1 MTASYSNDSK
11 ESNQSAATKK
21 TDSTETT
28 TATTMTYFAELKRTH
43 TLGELNTSHIGTTVR
58 LNGWVQEYRNLGGV
72 LFLDLRDRYGLTQV
86 TVNPKDVP
94 EATHNAAAG
103 ARHEDVVAVIG
114 VVRKRPEGTTNKK
127 LATGEIE
134 VVVERFE
141 VLNPSKTPPFEVED
155 TAPSNENLRLE
166 YRFLD
171 LRRKPMQEL
180 FRIRHEVTMAV
191 REKFA
196 ELDFLEI
203 ETPLLMRS
211 TPEGARDYVV
221 PSRVHPGKFYALP
234 QSPQLLKQILMV
246 SGFDKYFQL
255 ARCLRDEDLR
265 SDRQPEHTQIDVEM
279 SFVTP
284 DDVFKNIEIVL
295 QHVFKKVK
303 AYELEAPFARYSY
316 DEVINRWGIDKPDL
330 RFEMELVDLSEAV
343 KGCGFS
349 VFSDNVAKGGVVKAL
364 TLKGGASYSR
374 KHLDELT
381 DFVKGH
387 EAGGLAYVLRG
398 DEADRSPIL
407 KFIGEELK
415 DEICKLANCQ
425 KGDSLLI
432 ISDKRLK
439 TEAILGQLRL
449 HLGKKHDLID
459 ESRNCFLW
467 VTGFPLFEYDE
478 DAGRWD
484 AMHNIVSHPIEEE
497 MHLLEEGLNSKLSPT
512 DPDHPWSRIHANQ
525 YDLVYNGSEI
535 ASGGIR
541 INHRGLQEKVLNI
554 LGISNERAE
563 RMFGFLLRALEY
575 GAPPHGG
582 VAIGLDRLVANMCG
596 VDSIREVIAFPKTAS
611 ATALMEGSPSE
622 LEPEQLEEL
631 SLLIKSE

>member
-1 MTASYSNDSK
+1 M
-11 ESNQSAATKK
+11 
-21 TDSTETT
+21 
-28 TATTMTYFAELKRTH
+28 
-43 TLGELNTSHIGTTVR
+43 GELNLSHVGTTVR

-72 LFLDLRDRYGLTQV
+72 LFLDLRDRYGITQV
-86 TVNPKDVP
+86 TINPKDVT
-94 EATHNAAAG
+94 EATHIAGAG
-103 ARHEDVVAVIG
+103 ARHEDVVAVVG
-114 VVRKRPEGTTNKK
+114 VVQKRPEGTTNPK
-127 LATGEIE
+127 LPTGEVE
-134 VVVERFE
+134 VVVENFV
-141 VLNPSKTPPFEVED
+141 VLNPSKTPPFEVKD

-171 LRRKPMQEL
+171 LRRAPMQKL
-180 FRIRHEVTMAV
+180 FRVRHEVTMAV
-191 REKFA
+191 REKFS
-196 ELDFLEI
+196 EMDFLEI

-284 DDVFKNIEIVL
+284 DDIFSSIEQVL
-295 QHVFKKVK
+295 QHVFKKVQNH
-303 AYELEAPFARYSY
+303 ELPKSFPRYSY
-316 DEVINRWGIDKPDL
+316 EEVMNRWGIDKPDL
-330 RFEMELVDLSEAV
+330 RFDMELVDLTDAV
-343 KGCGFS
+343 AECDFA
-349 VFSDNVAKGGVVKAL
+349 VFRDNVAKGGVVKGL

-381 DFVKGH
+381 DFAKQQG
-387 EAGGLAYVLRG
+387 AGGLAYILRG
-398 DEADRSPIL
+398 DESDRSPIL
-407 KFIGEELK
+407 KFIGESVKDKLCELA
-415 DEICKLANCQ
+415 DCQ

-432 ISDKRLK
+432 VSDKQLK
-439 TEAILGQLRL
+439 TESILGQLRL
-449 HLGKKHDLID
+449 HLGKKHELID
-459 ESRNCFLW
+459 VTRNSFLW
-467 VTGFPLFEYDE
+467 VTGFPLFDYDE
-478 DAGRWD
+478 EAGRWD
-484 AMHNIVSHPIEEE
+484 AMHNIVSHPMEDE
-497 MHLLEEGLNSKLSPT
+497 MHLLAEGDETDLAPT
-512 DPDHPWSRIHANQ
+512 DPAHPWRLIHANQ

-541 INHRGLQEKVLNI
+541 INRRELQQKVLNI

-563 RMFGFLLRALEY
+563 RMFGFLLQALEY

-582 VAIGLDRLVANMCG
+582 VALGLDRLVANMCR
-596 VDSIREVIAFPKTAS
+596 VDSIREVIAFPKTAAAAS
-611 ATALMEGSPSE
+611 LMEGAPSE

-631 SLLIKSE
+631 SLRIKSE